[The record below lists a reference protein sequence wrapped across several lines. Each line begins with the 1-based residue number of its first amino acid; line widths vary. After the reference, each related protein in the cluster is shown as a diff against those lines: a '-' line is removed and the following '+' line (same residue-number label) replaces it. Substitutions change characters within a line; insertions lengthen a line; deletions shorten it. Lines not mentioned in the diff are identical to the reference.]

1 LNNENNISLQALQN
15 HEVAPP
21 AFLLQS
27 IKSKIA
33 DSDVEDLKKTFAPL
47 YNHSTMPAAISF
59 EQIMQKINATDQ
71 VNIFKKLNNLERV
84 APISFASIMARL
96 RELGYFKNSTSAKV
110 ISFDFVKKLVA
121 AAAVVLLCIAGYFMY
136 NKTSNTADGA
146 SMANNNNAT
155 NNITPTQNNSTID
168 APVIED
174 TTIQNTTAPTA
185 STSTDIANVN
195 GTKSVPKERNNLIP
209 RKQKIT
215 YGGSLN
221 KATTKRAAPTE
232 QVFTV
237 NGENFTILE
246 NDYLTTFA
254 SFTPDK
260 LPLFLQ
266 AESPV
271 ETQIT
276 IDKYSYFNV
285 TEGMGAMMKKM
296 YATKSSGAPTRSA
309 KKQKLKLESWKKAD
323 SAYFAP
329 SSNLNP
335 LDPRDLGNLILN
347 K

>member
-21 AFLLQS
+21 AFLLQN

-33 DSDVEDLKKTFAPL
+33 DEEVEDLKKTFAPL
-47 YNHSTMPAAISF
+47 YNHSAMPAAISF
-59 EQIMQKINATDQ
+59 EQIMQKIKATEQ
-71 VNIFKKLNNLERV
+71 VNIFKKLNSYEQD
-84 APISFASIMARL
+84 APISFARIMERL
-96 RELGYFKNSTSAKV
+96 RELGYFKTTNSAKV

-121 AAAVVLLCIAGYFMY
+121 AAAVVLLCIAGYFML
-136 NKTSNTADGA
+136 NKTG
-146 SMANNNNAT
+146 
-155 NNITPTQNNSTID
+155 NNINSSAIATTNTNTSDINTNTNKPGID
-168 APVIED
+168 LPVID
-174 TTIQNTTAPTA
+174 SLYTPN
-185 STSTDIANVN
+185 SFLNSSDIAKEYSNRAISKGRNNTNSKKEKLVFGKRIN
-195 GTKSVPKERNNLIP
+195 RKNQKAALPKE
-209 RKQKIT
+209 KT
-215 YGGSLN
+215 FSL
-221 KATTKRAAPTE
+221 
-232 QVFTV
+232 
-237 NGENFTILE
+237 NGENFTIIE
-246 NDYLTTFA
+246 NDYLATFA

-266 AESPV
+266 AETPT